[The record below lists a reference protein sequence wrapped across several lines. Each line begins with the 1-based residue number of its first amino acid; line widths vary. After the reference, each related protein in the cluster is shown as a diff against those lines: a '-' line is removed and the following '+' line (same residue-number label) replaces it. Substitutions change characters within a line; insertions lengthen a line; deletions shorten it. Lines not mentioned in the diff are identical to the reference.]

1 MFLGLGEASGILRLP
16 KSAHTSVQYLISPAK
31 FGPPYSVQYLIGPL
45 YSVQYLIGPPYS
57 VQYLIGPPYSVQYLT
72 AHPIVSSI

>member
-31 FGPPYSVQYLIGPL
+31 FGPPYSVQYLIGP
-45 YSVQYLIGPPYS
+45 PYS
-57 VQYLIGPPYSVQYLT
+57 VQYLISPAKVCPDDGDG
-72 AHPIVSSI
+72 AG